1 MALKD
6 DFKSF
11 CDEISLS
18 NRDDMETSAGEIAK
32 KLNNYYYDLSGD
44 DKSHMYIVG
53 SVGRYTAVD
62 SCSDLDLLF
71 DLPHDVYVKYNGY
84 ESNGQSVLLQDVKNV
99 LRERYPKTE
108 ISGDGQVVV
117 IDFNQYTVELVPGFK
132 QDDDSFKYP
141 DTHDGGS
148 WKKTDPLKEQE
159 ECNIAREASYG
170 TFYDFCHMLREWKNN
185 IGFSFKGLLI
195 DTLVHDHFEDN
206 DWYADKGY
214 EDYLE
219 ILANLYEYLKE
230 QDKDQSFW
238 YALGSNQKIYNDDNG
253 KFISKAK
260 AAFNKLNG
268 TTNST
273 EGIND
278 TLRELLG
285 SDFPEAGE
293 ARNKTAS
300 FSRSVQKTRDPFAR
314 GDNTE
319 EFIWERFSV
328 DIRYNVMIDCKVSQ
342 DGFRPFLL
350 RGFLAKPFA
359 HLKHNRRLDFYVE
372 ATNCPKPYKVYWKV
386 RNVGDEA
393 ERLHQIRGE
402 ISIGASNEHW
412 QEHTS
417 FYGPHYVECYL
428 IKNGVCVAK
437 DRIDVPI
444 E

>member
-1 MALKD
+1 M
-6 DFKSF
+6 
-11 CDEISLS
+11 
-18 NRDDMETSAGEIAK
+18 
-32 KLNNYYYDLSGD
+32 
-44 DKSHMYIVG
+44 
-53 SVGRYTAVD
+53 
-62 SCSDLDLLF
+62 
-71 DLPHDVYVKYNGY
+71 
-84 ESNGQSVLLQDVKNV
+84 
-99 LRERYPKTE
+99 
-108 ISGDGQVVV
+108 
-117 IDFNQYTVELVPGFK
+117 
-132 QDDDSFKYP
+132 
-141 DTHDGGS
+141 
-148 WKKTDPLKEQE
+148 
-159 ECNIAREASYG
+159 
-170 TFYDFCHMLREWKNN
+170 
-185 IGFSFKGLLI
+185 LI

-219 ILANLYEYLKE
+219 ILTNLYEYLKE

-260 AAFNKLNG
+260 TAFNKLNG
-268 TTNST
+268 ITNST

-300 FSRSVQKTRDPFAR
+300 FSRSVQKARDPFVR

-350 RGFLAKPFA
+350 REFLAKPFA
-359 HLKHNRRLDFYVE
+359 HLKHNRRLDFYIE
-372 ATNCPKPYKVYWKV
+372 ATNCPRPYKVYWKV

>member
-11 CDEISLS
+11 CDEIKLS

-32 KLNNYYYDLSGD
+32 KLNNHYYDLTGD

-84 ESNGQSVLLQDVKNV
+84 DGNGQSALLQDVKKV
-99 LRERYPKTE
+99 LQERYPKTE

-148 WKKTDPLKEQE
+148 WKKTDPLKEQD
-159 ECNIAREASYG
+159 ECDISNENSYG
-170 TFYDFCHMLREWKNN
+170 IFFDFCHIIREWKNN

-206 DWYADKGY
+206 DWYSDKGY
-214 EDYLE
+214 GDYLE
-219 ILANLYEYLKE
+219 ILTNLYEYLKD

-260 AAFNKLNG
+260 TAFNKLNG

-273 EGIND
+273 EDIND
-278 TLRELLG
+278 MLRELLG
-285 SDFPEAGE
+285 SEFPEASEETNE
-293 ARNKTAS
+293 AAS
-300 FSRSVQKTRDPFAR
+300 FSRSIKKVRAPFAR
-314 GDNTE
+314 GANTE
-319 EFIWERFSV
+319 EFLWERFPV
-328 DIRYNVMIDCKVSQ
+328 DIRYNVRIECKVSQ
-342 DGFRPFLL
+342 NGFRTFLL
-350 RGFLAKPFA
+350 RSYLLKPFA
-359 HLKHNRRLDFYVE
+359 RLQHNKGLDFYIDH
-372 ATNCPKPYKVYWKV
+372 TNCPRPYKIYWKI
-386 RNVGDEA
+386 RNVGEEA
-393 ERLHQIRGE
+393 ERRKQIRGE
-402 ISIGASNEHW
+402 ICRGGSDGHW
-412 QEHTS
+412 HEHTL
-417 FYGPHYVECYL
+417 FFGPHYVECYL
-428 IKNGVCVAK
+428 VKNGVCVAK